1 MAMATALRKLSAN
14 ALRRQ
19 PLSRITPLYYMV
31 RHRLLLLVLIIVAR
45 RHGGHLSLSLSST
58 LPTPRKKTNKES
70 TTHDPFF

>member
-31 RHRLLLLVLIIVAR
+31 RRRPLLLVLIIVAR
-45 RHGGHLSLSLSST
+45 RHGGHLSLSCL
-58 LPTPRKKTNKES
+58 LPTPSKQTNKERLIARS
-70 TTHDPFF
+70 